1 MSADVRR
8 EEIASMFRA
17 SREDLLGAID
27 GLTEAQMVEPSIDG
41 WSVKDHLAHISG
53 WDEMRYVEILRV
65 SEGIQPAV
73 PLFGPQEM
81 DQFNE
86 LIISKRREWSLD
98 QVLAELEFTRTKIVE
113 AIAACKDAALDQANY
128 RAVGLEG
135 GAQHEL
141 EHAFHIRNWRASTES
156 KPSA

>member
-1 MSADVRR
+1 MSADARR
-8 EEIASMFRA
+8 EEIMSMFRS
-17 SREDLLGAID
+17 SREELMGAID
-27 GLTEAQMVEPSIDG
+27 GLTDAQMVDPSIDG
-41 WSVKDHLAHISG
+41 WSVKDHLAHISE

-65 SEGIQPAV
+65 SEGLQPAV

-86 LIISKRREWSLD
+86 LIISKRREWSLQ
-98 QVLAELEFTRTKIVE
+98 QVLAELEFTRTKILE
-113 AIAACKDAALDQANY
+113 AIARCNDAALDQSNY

-141 EHAFHIRNWRASTES
+141 EHALHIRNWRGSTDS
-156 KPSA
+156 KPSV